1 MKAWVKWLYK
11 HLVSFTAWYNVQ
23 CSMSEVEQLY
33 QQCSEL
39 SEVVRPIKDVNRR
52 HQQVSVWVLDIQD
65 GDLFLPCHN

>member
-1 MKAWVKWLYK
+1 M
-11 HLVSFTAWYNVQ
+11 

-52 HQQVSVWVLDIQD
+52 HQQVSVWVWVYKIVIFPYL
-65 GDLFLPCHN
+65 N